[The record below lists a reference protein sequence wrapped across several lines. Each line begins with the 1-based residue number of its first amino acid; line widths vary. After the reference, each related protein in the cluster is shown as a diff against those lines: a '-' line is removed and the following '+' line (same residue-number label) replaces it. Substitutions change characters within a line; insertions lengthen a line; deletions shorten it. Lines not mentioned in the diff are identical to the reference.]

1 MQEGTQETTAKPI
14 IYELAY
20 LLRLGETEAL
30 IEAAIKDA
38 GATITLKS
46 PIEQITLAYPIAKQT
61 TALFGFYQM
70 TMPSGEAVTKIAD
83 SLRHK
88 DAIIRSLM
96 VKLPKV
102 KPQPVRILPTATP
115 EGGEPRPTGREKT
128 PIMPS
133 VTNIDSLSNEKLSAT
148 LEEILK

>member
-1 MQEGTQETTAKPI
+1 MEETATKPI

-20 LLRLGETEAL
+20 LLRLGETEAI

-38 GATITLKS
+38 AATVTLKS
-46 PIEQITLAYPIAKQT
+46 PINQITLAYPIAKQAS
-61 TALFGFYQM
+61 ALFGFYQM
-70 TMPSGEAVTKIAD
+70 TLPNGEAAKLIID

-88 DAIIRSLM
+88 DAVIRSLM

-102 KPQPVRILPTATP
+102 KPQPVRILPTDKAAAPADKKAT
-115 EGGEPRPTGREKT
+115 
-128 PIMPS
+128 IMPS
-133 VTNIDSLSNEKLSAT
+133 VANIDSLSNEKLEET

>member
-1 MQEGTQETTAKPI
+1 MQEGTQETAAKPI

-30 IEAAIKDA
+30 IEAALKDA
-38 GATITLKS
+38 GATVTLKS
-46 PIEQITLAYPIAKQT
+46 PINQITLAYAIAKQQS
-61 TALFGFYQM
+61 ALFGFYQM
-70 TMPSGEAVTKIAD
+70 TLPGGEAVKMITDA
-83 SLRHK
+83 LRHK
-88 DAIIRSLM
+88 EAIIRSLM

-102 KPQPVRILPTATP
+102 KPQPVRILPGAAP
-115 EGGEPRPTGREKT
+115 EKKA

-133 VTNIDSLSNEKLSAT
+133 VANIDSLSNEKLEET